1 MTRPAFLIAFFL
13 MIVRYYDY
21 ALFGLSAEILSSN
34 FLPIDE
40 KEKQLLLF
48 FAIFS
53 ATVIAKPFGS
63 IIFGF
68 ISDKYGRIVSVKISI
83 FLATISTA
91 LIGLTPEF
99 NKIGIFAT
107 IILIF
112 CRMVFL
118 MSLAGESDTI
128 KIYVAEKVGSNYK
141 NYANGIVS
149 FCSQVGVLLAAT
161 TYHFSTELVNIPS
174 LWRVNFLIGGMFGL
188 FIIFMRHFFQES
200 EVFIKD
206 KKERGAREIKLFDL
220 ANIIRNHLRKFIT
233 ALLISGCTGGI
244 YHFLIIFWIIFI
256 TKIALIMSSH
266 DAKLMNMG
274 LIAIYASTSILSGF
288 LADKYHPKKQIII
301 SLSLS
306 ILAIIVSWFFL
317 DQVFFPIYF
326 AMVGVALAPFY
337 TIPLQIIIQ
346 SIFRVEVRTRMCSL
360 SHSIGGMIFSS
371 TTPFFCMLL
380 WQYFHSLYLVLGFF
394 LLLLLILSSSVIYLY
409 NKYEI
414 LSMSFPRV
422 YCHSRGGGN
431 PD

>member
-21 ALFGLSAEILSSN
+21 ALFGLSAEILSSK
-34 FLPIDE
+34 FLPVAE

-53 ATVIAKPFGS
+53 ASVIAKPIGS

-68 ISDKYGRIVSVKISI
+68 ISDKYGRIISVKISI
-83 FLATISTA
+83 FFATISTT

-99 NKIGIFAT
+99 NRIGIFAT

-112 CRMVFL
+112 CRMIFL

-128 KIYVAEKVGSNYK
+128 KIYVAEKVGIKYR

-174 LWRVNFLIGGMFGL
+174 LWRVNFLIGGIFGL

-200 EVFIKD
+200 EEFIKH
-206 KKERGAREIKLFDL
+206 KKEGSTKEIKFFDL
-220 ANIIRNHLRKFIT
+220 VQILKNQMEKFT
-233 ALLISGCTGGI
+233 VALLINGCIGGV
-244 YHFLIIFWIIFI
+244 YHFLIIFWVVFI
-256 TKIALIMSSH
+256 AKVALIISSH
-266 DAKLMNMG
+266 DAKLMNMI
-274 LIAIYASTSILSGF
+274 LIVLYAFMSLFSGF
-288 LADKYHPKKQIII
+288 LADKYNPKRQIII
-301 SLSLS
+301 SLLLS
-306 ILAIIVSWFFL
+306 ILALLTIQFFL
-317 DQVFFPIYF
+317 DQTFFPIYL
-326 AMVGVALAPFY
+326 AIIGIALTPFY
-337 TIPLQIIIQ
+337 TVPLQIIIQ
-346 SIFRVEVRTRMCSL
+346 SIFGIDVRTRMYSL

-380 WQYFHSLYLVLGFF
+380 WKYFHSLSLVLGFF
-394 LLLLLILSSSVIYLY
+394 LLLLLILSSTVIYLY
-409 NKYEI
+409 NNLVK
-414 LSMSFPRV
+414 
-422 YCHSRGGGN
+422 N
-431 PD
+431 